1 MSTLRYFD
9 FYKSYE
15 LINLMFYDFNKSGNY
30 ILKEDVVVY
39 QKFIELSDK
48 IAMANQC
55 IKNVENTDQI
65 SSQYFNLCNAITAYN
80 DCYDY
85 FRQVIYWGFGFY
97 TDFNTSEQYLKEL
110 KNCIDSKHEPDE
122 LTGKIVRVDSNFTSK
137 ARKYQEQ
144 CPEFKTFM
152 KQYYKFQ
159 GFVSDNK
166 IGIGSIANC
175 IKHQGGFI
183 TLEMFNKHR
192 FNNLLF
198 TSENGDSYFDA
209 KQIYAYILP
218 TQEILNRLYSQNDKI
233 VEISFW
239 LFEHFFPTR
248 KIAPYNSHALP
259 KSKILLVNG
268 TEQDK

>member
-1 MSTLRYFD
+1 
-9 FYKSYE
+9 
-15 LINLMFYDFNKSGNY
+15 MFYDFNNNGNDL
-30 ILKEDVVVY
+30 LKEDVIAY
-39 QKFIELSDK
+39 QKFVELSDK
-48 IAMANQC
+48 IAMANLC

-65 SSQYFNLCNAITAYN
+65 SLQYFNLCNAITAYN

-85 FRQVIYWGFGFY
+85 FRQVIYWGFGFFE
-97 TDFNTSEQYLKEL
+97 DFNTSEQYLKEL
-110 KNCIDSKHEPDE
+110 KNCIDFKNDQDE
-122 LTGKIVRVDSNFTSK
+122 LTGKIVRIDSDFMSK
-137 ARKYQEQ
+137 VKEYQEL
-144 CPEFKTFM
+144 CPDFRTFM
-152 KQYYKFQ
+152 KQYFKFQ
-159 GFVSDNK
+159 GIVSDNK
-166 IGIGSIANC
+166 IGIRSIANC

-198 TSENGDSYFDA
+198 ASENGDSYFDA

-218 TQEILNRLYSQNDKI
+218 TQELLSRLYRQNDKI

-239 LFEHFFPTR
+239 LFGHFFPTR
-248 KIAPYNSHALP
+248 KIAPYKLHSLP